1 MAKRGMSNGVR
12 YGLAMEDRLIKVIDK
27 RSENKRVEEDSI
39 PYSIDE
45 NGNRVWSF

>member
-12 YGLAMEDRLIKVIDK
+12 YGLEMEDRLIKVIDK
-27 RSENKRVEEDSI
+27 RSENKRAEEDSI

-45 NGNRVWSF
+45 KGNRVWSF